1 MSIQPHSMAAVID
14 QFLPALQYK
23 QLLPWHKTRTLH
35 ALKNCRTETMGAR
48 VEKCTSCGKEQ
59 LFYNSCRNRHC
70 PQCGNIERE
79 IWLMDREKDLLP
91 VNYFH
96 VVFTIPDK
104 LNKLFL
110 ANQVNCYNILF
121 RTVNQTMQGFA
132 ENPKFLGARI
142 GFLAILH
149 TWGQNLHYHPHLH
162 LLVPAGGITQNNK
175 WKTALGDGSF
185 LFPVEEM
192 AKVFRAKMLSEL
204 RCFVKEKQ
212 IAVESKLFNAAYQ
225 TNWVVYTKQPFKG
238 PGQVLSYLGRYT
250 HRVAISNNRILE
262 VNQKQVT
269 FSWKDYSQNYKKQ
282 ITTMDGAEFLNRFCL
297 HILPPKFTR
306 IRHYGFLSSSV
317 KSKYLKA
324 IRLYFN
330 LPPAENIENHWKFI
344 ALKRMKLNLHSCPYC
359 GGKLEFVGFLPD
371 GFFHRIRAA

>member
-1 MSIQPHSMAAVID
+1 MSLQPHSMAAVID
-14 QFLPALQYK
+14 QFLPALQHK
-23 QLLPWHKTRTLH
+23 QLLPWHKIRTLN

-79 IWLMDREKDLLP
+79 IWLTDREKDLLP

-104 LNKLFL
+104 LNGLFL
-110 ANQVNCYNILF
+110 ANQSDCYNILF

-132 ENPKFLGARI
+132 QNPKFLGARI

-162 LLVPAGGITQNNK
+162 LLVPAGGLTRNSK

-192 AKVFRAKMLSEL
+192 ANVFRAKMLSQL
-204 RCFVKEKQ
+204 RSFVKEKQ
-212 IAVESKLFNAAYQ
+212 IAVPAKLFSSAYQ
-225 TNWVVYTKQPFKG
+225 TNWVVYAKQPFKG
-238 PGQVLSYLGRYT
+238 PEQVLAYLGRYT
-250 HRVAISNNRILE
+250 HRVAIANHRILE

-269 FSWKDYSQNYKKQ
+269 FSWRDYKQNYKKQ
-282 ITTMDGAEFLNRFCL
+282 ITTMDGADFLARFCL
-297 HILPPKFTR
+297 HILPPGYTR
-306 IRHYGFLSSSV
+306 IRHYGFLSSAV
-317 KSKYLKA
+317 KTKCLKVL
-324 IRLYFN
+324 RQYF
-330 LPPAENIENHWKFI
+330 LIPEPENTQYDWKII
-344 ALKRMKLNLHSCPYC
+344 ALKKMKLKLHTCPCC
-359 GGKLEFVGFLPD
+359 GGKLEFSGFLPD
-371 GFFHRIRAA
+371 RFFHHIRAT